1 MLSLS
6 DLEYGTSSREVE
18 VVAAKLADAL
28 SPLTGW
34 RPSAAAPVEFFQKEE
49 IIMVGSMDRIPP
61 CWART
66 SFACEVCGVDVS
78 HEGGVVLVSMW
89 SKRCVFTS
97 AEGLNRACLIEMVVL
112 SFAGATTRGA
122 EST

>member
-1 MLSLS
+1 VSI
-6 DLEYGTSSREVE
+6 DTGVKVSRRGSKRTAMARE
-18 VVAAKLADAL
+18 K
-28 SPLTGW
+28 

-78 HEGGVVLVSMW
+78 HEGGVG
-89 SKRCVFTS
+89 TD
-97 AEGLNRACLIEMVVL
+97 
-112 SFAGATTRGA
+112 
-122 EST
+122 